1 MVDNAADW
9 QQRIGPVSTSAM
21 NYTQATELVER
32 LSRALIPSDPT
43 KLRKVF
49 AALACVD
56 GHRIAERAERFLRQ
70 FGSGYLDGDLEGD
83 DLRHRLTMD
92 LFRDS
97 VIDLL
102 EEKPADI
109 EPAVEH
115 DIDTWIEANAA
126 AGAEANLA
134 LMEAALATDS
144 AYAPEDR
151 VALRQNVD
159 FDACEA
165 EQRRV
170 LDETWASIKRDV
182 DAFLVAPR

>member
-1 MVDNAADW
+1 
-9 QQRIGPVSTSAM
+9 M
-21 NYTQATELVER
+21 NYTQAIELVEQLPR
-32 LSRALIPSDPT
+32 VLIPSDPT
-43 KLRKVF
+43 KIREVF
-49 AALACVD
+49 AALVCVD
-56 GHRIAERAERFLRQ
+56 GYRIAERAKRFLQQ
-70 FGSGYLDGDLEGD
+70 FGSGYRDGDLAGD

-102 EEKPADI
+102 EEKPTDI

-115 DIDTWIEANAA
+115 DIDTWIDANAA
-126 AGAEANLA
+126 AVAEANLVR
-134 LMEAALATDS
+134 MEAALATDS
-144 AYAPEDR
+144 AYVAQDR

-170 LDETWASIKRDV
+170 LDETWASIERDV
-182 DAFLVAPR
+182 DAFLAAAR